1 MTVPEGVSGRLL
13 RGGHTVFPKGGESE
27 QGGKEEAPQ
36 SLLPS
41 GNLAVQSGGAYS
53 KGLTWTEERKGLA
66 VTELILCL

>member
-13 RGGHTVFPKGGESE
+13 GGGHTVFPKGGENG

-41 GNLAVQSGGAYS
+41 GNLPV
-53 KGLTWTEERKGLA
+53 
-66 VTELILCL
+66 